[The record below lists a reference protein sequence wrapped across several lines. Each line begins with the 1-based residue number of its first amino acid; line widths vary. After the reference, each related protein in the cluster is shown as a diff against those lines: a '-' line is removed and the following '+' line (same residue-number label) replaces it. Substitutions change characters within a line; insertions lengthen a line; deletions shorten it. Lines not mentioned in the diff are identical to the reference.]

1 MQTIAVQSS
10 QMLQYRA
17 LNCIFKTESKNL
29 HERNEC
35 EKVGVKKWEEIFR
48 SGKLQGVCKK
58 STL

>member
-1 MQTIAVQSS
+1 
-10 QMLQYRA
+10 MLQYRA
-17 LNCIFKTESKNL
+17 LNCIFKTESKHL